1 MDKSK
6 LLYLI
11 TLEAMGCISKK
22 DSSELLK
29 SMQSEKK
36 FPWKEM
42 GEYQNLAALLSMVVN
57 QESPAKNLK
66 DLILKEIE
74 KIEKSK
80 LELEIKSDFSLE
92 QESNVATSK
101 EIQTEINNIPDDKLE
116 QDDSKKNELK
126 IVDHSSEFE
135 EVKAKLFKIKDHQ
148 KKTSEPGYQLS
159 EEDIEVIP
167 FVKSEKQ
174 KKSGNKLLSKRTAIA
189 ASLAFMVIVLSI
201 LYFLYFFNDDIEEQK
216 KIATKETEM
225 LISKSRIVP
234 KEQEPVLIL
243 RNTEQLEPQN
253 DQPDKLKLQ
262 EERNKPEVQPE
273 LIEQIKEN
281 KSQKPDLPP
290 PEAPDFIEA
299 PLVIE
304 GTEDNSEVNVDHL
317 TTSIPKEQLPP
328 KEEIVV
334 NKEPA
339 YFVAVEEMP
348 EPIGGIS
355 GILKKI
361 VYPELAKRAGIEGK
375 VLVLAYVDESGNVT
389 KAEVIKGIGLGC
401 DEAAINAILQTKFKP
416 GLQRGKPVK
425 VQVTIPVT
433 FRL

>member
-11 TLEAMGCISKK
+11 TLEAMGCITSK

-29 SMQSEKK
+29 SIQSEKN

-74 KIEKSK
+74 KSK
-80 LELEIKSDFSLE
+80 QELEIKSDVSIGL
-92 QESNVATSK
+92 ESNSATSK
-101 EIQTEINNIPDDKLE
+101 EKVTEINNIPDDKLE
-116 QDDSKKNELK
+116 QNDNKKNELK

-148 KKTSEPGYQLS
+148 KKPSETGYQLL
-159 EEDIEVIP
+159 EEGMEEIP

-174 KKSGNKLLSKRTAIA
+174 KKSANKFLNKRSVIA
-189 ASLAFMVIVLSI
+189 ASLAFLVLVLST
-201 LYFLYFFNDDIEEQK
+201 LYFLYFFDDDIEEQK
-216 KIATKETEM
+216 KLATKETEL

-234 KEQEPVLIL
+234 KEQEPVVIL
-243 RNTEQLEPQN
+243 QNTEQVEPKN
-253 DQPDKLKLQ
+253 DQPHKLKFQ
-262 EERNKPEVQPE
+262 EERNEPKVQPE
-273 LIEQIKEN
+273 MVEQVKEK

-290 PEAPDFIEA
+290 PQTPDFIDA

-304 GTEDNSEVNVDHL
+304 VTEDNSEVDVDHL
-317 TTSIPKEQLPP
+317 TTSIPEKQSPP
-328 KEEIVV
+328 KEEIIVYE
-334 NKEPA
+334 EPV

-355 GILKKI
+355 RIQEKI

-375 VLVLAYVDESGNVT
+375 VLVLAFVDESGNVT

-401 DEAAINAILQTKFKP
+401 NEAAINAILQTKFKP
-416 GLQRGKPVK
+416 GIQRGKPVK
-425 VQVTIPVT
+425 VRVTIPVT
-433 FRL
+433 FKL